1 MLPSNSVCHAICSQ
15 TLPSPP
21 EALEAEGDLVSA
33 GGAWGQADGS
43 RLPRVRWLHPTWGDG
58 GPRDQAWL
66 GQHCTED

>member
-43 RLPRVRWLHPTWGDG
+43 AASCAVAPSNLGRWRTPGSGLAGPALH
-58 GPRDQAWL
+58 
-66 GQHCTED
+66 